1 MAAELDEMTQ
11 YDWFA
16 HARSYETTG
25 NYEKALEAYEESL
38 KIDPNFAKA
47 WFYKAKLHYKLG
59 QMDLAK
65 ECAKRTLEITP
76 EWEKHVKKY
85 MPKIKL

>member
-11 YDWFA
+11 YDWFS
-16 HARSYETTG
+16 HARMYETTG
-25 NYEKALEAYEESL
+25 ELKKAMAAYEEAL
-38 KIDPNFAKA
+38 KIDPKYAKA

-59 QMDLAK
+59 EMEQAR
-65 ECAKRTLEITP
+65 ECVKRTLEITP

-85 MPKIKL
+85 MPEL